1 MESIN
6 YVEIRLK
13 PDYTGNLGAESVK
26 FLGHGMTFAVSAA
39 LFGWIGNEIGV
50 RVGAEVLMTT
60 VGVFLGAGASFYRLY
75 KTLNVNIG
83 ENE

>member
-6 YVEIRLK
+6 YMEMRLK
-13 PDYTGNLGAESVK
+13 PDYTGNLGADSAR

-39 LFGWIGNEIGV
+39 FFGWIGNIIGV
-50 RVGAEVLMTT
+50 RIGAETLMTT
-60 VGVFLGAGASFYRLY
+60 AGVFLGAGASFYRLY
-75 KTLNVNIG
+75 KALNVNSG